1 MLNPDPGAAAATATP
16 APALTNHDTP
26 FDADRVRTR
35 SAALAAELSGIEWIT
50 DGRVERLSQDFYWFS
65 PVLKRQ
71 LQHLRADA
79 VARPRTE
86 AEVVAVVGACARQGV
101 PITVRGSGTGNYGQC
116 MPLHGGVIL
125 DLSAYNQLL
134 WARPGVARAQAG
146 IRMMDLDKQT
156 QAGVAGPDGRA
167 TPWEL
172 RCVPSTF
179 RSATLG
185 GLYGGG
191 FGGVGSINFGPLAS
205 TGNVLGVRAL
215 SIEPEPQAIELRAP
229 EALLLHHVY
238 GTNGIVLE
246 LEVGLAPAHDWLE
259 AIVCFEGADDAA
271 GFDAA
276 LGFADALAAAPGI
289 VKKSV
294 TLLAAPIPDLLLQ
307 AVPWMKGTMTPGS
320 HAVFVLVAEF
330 AEPGFAQLVAEHGG
344 TVTLRK
350 TAAEVKASNRTLVEY
365 TWNHTTLHAMKVDK
379 GLTYIQ
385 SGFAAGAHLA
395 QAKALRRQLGD
406 EVLVHLEFIRTKEGA
421 MTCSGL
427 QLVRYSS
434 DDRLDAIMQAH
445 RDAGVYIANPHVWR
459 VEDGKQGQV
468 NPDIVSTKL
477 RLDPAGLLNPG
488 KLKGWAQRE
497 QIMAD
502 AAAGRLQL
510 PGLATLPRF

>member
-1 MLNPDPGAAAATATP
+1 MTPTFDPAQTAARTQSIAA
-16 APALTNHDTP
+16 D
-26 FDADRVRTR
+26 
-35 SAALAAELSGIEWIT
+35 LAAVEWIT

-71 LQHLRADA
+71 LEGLRADA
-79 VARPRTE
+79 VARPKTE
-86 AEVVAVVGACARQGV
+86 GEIRAVVAACAQQGV
-101 PITVRGSGTGNYGQC
+101 PITARGSGTGNYGQC

-134 WARPGVARAQAG
+134 WCKPGVARAQAG
-146 IRMMDLDKQT
+146 IRMMEMDKRT
-156 QAGVAGPDGRA
+156 QPEG
-167 TPWEL
+167 WEL

-191 FGGVGSINFGPLAS
+191 FGGVGSINYGPLAS
-205 TGNVLGVRAL
+205 SGNVLGVRAM
-215 SIEPEPQAIELRAP
+215 SIEPEPRTVELRGP

-238 GTNGIVLE
+238 GTAGLVLE
-246 LEVGLAPAHDWLE
+246 LEVGLAPAHAWLE
-259 AIVCFEGADDAA
+259 AIVCFDS
-271 GFDAA
+271 FDAA
-276 LGFADALAAAPGI
+276 IEFGDALASAPGL

-294 TLLAAPIPDLLLQ
+294 TLLAAPIPDLLLK
-307 AVPWMKGTMTPGS
+307 AVPVLAGTMTPDS

-330 AEPGFAQLVAEHGG
+330 SEPGFQQLVADFGG

-350 TAAEVKASNRTLVEY
+350 TAAEVKASNRTIVEY

-385 SGFAAGAHLA
+385 SGMQAGQHV
-395 QAKALRRQLGD
+395 QQGKAMRKLLGD

-421 MTCSGL
+421 MNCSGL
-427 QLVRYSS
+427 QLVRYQS
-434 DDRLDAIMQAH
+434 DERLNQVMQIH
-445 RDAGVYIANPHVWR
+445 RDHGVYIANPHVYI

-468 NPDIVSTKL
+468 NPDVVATKM
-477 RLDPAGLLNPG
+477 RFDPAGLLNPG
-488 KLKGWAQRE
+488 KLRGWEQRG

-502 AAAGRLQL
+502 VAAGKVS
-510 PGLATLPRF
+510 LATLPSF

>member
-1 MLNPDPGAAAATATP
+1 MTS
-16 APALTNHDTP
+16 P
-26 FDADRVRTR
+26 FDAVQTAARTQ
-35 SAALAAELSGIEWIT
+35 SIAADLAAVEWIT

-71 LQHLRADA
+71 LEGLRADA
-79 VARPRTE
+79 VARPKTE
-86 AEVVAVVGACARQGV
+86 DEIRAVVAACARQGV
-101 PITVRGSGTGNYGQC
+101 PITARGSGTGNYGQC

-134 WARPGVARAQAG
+134 WCKPGVARAQAG
-146 IRMMDLDKQT
+146 IRMMEMDKKT
-156 QAGVAGPDGRA
+156 QAEG
-167 TPWEL
+167 WEL

-191 FGGVGSINFGPLAS
+191 FGGVGSINYGPLAS
-205 TGNVLGVRAL
+205 SGNVLGVKAM
-215 SIEPEPQAIELRAP
+215 SIEPEPRTVELRGP

-238 GTNGIVLE
+238 GTAGLVLE
-246 LEVGLAPAHDWLE
+246 LEVGLAPAHPWLE
-259 AIVCFEGADDAA
+259 AIVCFDSY
-271 GFDAA
+271 DAA
-276 LGFADALAAAPGI
+276 LEFGDALASSPGL

-307 AVPWMKGTMTPGS
+307 AVPVLAGTMKPGS

-330 AEPGFAQLVAEHGG
+330 SEQGFQQLVADFGG

-350 TAAEVKASNRTLVEY
+350 TAAEVRSSNRTIVEY

-385 SGFAAGAHLA
+385 SGMQAGKHVQ
-395 QAKALRRQLGD
+395 QAKTMRALLGD

-421 MTCSGL
+421 MNCSGL
-427 QLVRYSS
+427 QLVRYR
-434 DDRLDAIMQAH
+434 DDERLNQVMQIH
-445 RDAGVYIANPHVWR
+445 RDNGVYIANPHVYI

-468 NPDIVSTKL
+468 NPDVVATKM
-477 RLDPAGLLNPG
+477 RFDPAGLLNPG
-488 KLKGWAQRE
+488 KLRGWEQRE

-502 AAAGRLQL
+502 AAAGKVS
-510 PGLATLPRF
+510 LATLPRF